1 MKIPI
6 RWALILGCLGLI
18 WGTQVIITSTTY
30 LSSQRVLMR
39 HARDIMKNITD
50 LTREKSYNH
59 LALAQGA
66 ASLTRRLIA
75 SKVVGSDQ
83 ARSDVLEKYF
93 LDQLAIYPHFAGIYV
108 GKPNGD
114 FFYVS
119 RSDARSPGGYRTK
132 IITHRNG
139 ARQTRLIWRDSQLAV
154 IFRENDPQDTYDP
167 RVRPWYRKALKAK
180 AVAWSDPYIFY
191 TSRKPGITIA
201 GPIFDRGGRLRS
213 IVGVDIEIDHLSTF
227 ISRLRIGKN
236 GRAFMINSNG
246 DVVAFPDLD
255 KIRVHEGKQHRF
267 RLVTIEEID
276 DGLSQAAFHAI
287 EWQRDAHGLLR
298 LQKTRFGR
306 FDYGGQT
313 YHVMFSPFQNGQWP
327 WIIGVYVPENDYIG
341 ALKENRRNN
350 ILITMALSL
359 LATALGLWLARGIIR
374 PLAGLEK
381 EAQAIKEND
390 LTSRFDTRSVYKE
403 LQETADS
410 FARMKEAIRNGEEKY
425 RTIFENIQDI
435 YYESALDGTLLEI
448 SPSVEKLTSYT
459 REELIG
465 KPLSRIYRDPQERQ
479 ALMGKFASEGNVSDY
494 EILLTDKDGTVHYCS
509 INAVLQT
516 GSDGRAAKIV
526 GSLRLITARKKAEM
540 ALQRHQQ
547 FLEAEVEKRTRVL
560 KKTNEQLRR
569 EIDMRREKEAQL
581 RKSEEKYRSIIEN
594 MENGYFE
601 IDLEGNLTFGNRPL
615 ADILGYAPEEIRGLN
630 YRQYMDAE
638 TAEQVVGKFDVMRR
652 TGAPERFSRY
662 TIIRKDGSRR
672 ILETSAAV
680 INDSAG
686 RPVGFRGVVFD
697 ITEKL
702 AAEREKKELEN
713 RVQQVQRLES
723 IGKLAGGVAHD
734 FNNLLMGIQGNVSL
748 MMLETDPRHDHYEK
762 LKSIEATVKTGAE
775 LTGQLLGFARGGK
788 YMTRPVDLNETVQ
801 RTLKLFG
808 RTRKE
813 VKIVEKYQEDLWT
826 VVADRGQIEQVLLN
840 ILINAWQAMPGGGYI
855 YIETGNTILEQSL
868 LNTFEITP
876 GRFVRVTI
884 SDTGVGMDQSVQE
897 KIFEPFFTTKEMGRG
912 TGLGLASSYG
922 VIKNHGGA
930 IDFRSRPG
938 KGTSFSVFLPAVDE
952 AVVRHTPP
960 ARAEKIAGG
969 TETILLVDD
978 EEMILESNGPLLR
991 KLGYTVLT
999 AASGEE
1005 AVDLY
1010 RRRGARIDLVVL
1022 DMIMPGMGGRKVF
1035 ERLRALN
1042 PNVRI
1047 LLSSGYSLSGQ
1058 AETIMARGCAGFI
1071 QKPFDVEALSR
1082 EVRRILNA

>member
-18 WGTQVIITSTTY
+18 WGTQLIITSTTY
-30 LSSQRVLMR
+30 LSSQRVLVR
-39 HARDIMKNITD
+39 HARDIMQNITD

-75 SKVVGSDQ
+75 SEVVSG
-83 ARSDVLEKYF
+83 AEGRSDVLEKYF
-93 LDQLAIYPHFAGIYV
+93 LGQLATYPHFAGIYV

-119 RSDARSPGGYRTK
+119 RSEARSPGGFRTK
-132 IITHRNG
+132 VLTHRDG
-139 ARQTRLIWRDSQLAV
+139 VRRTHLTWRDSHLAV
-154 IFRENDPQDTYDP
+154 VSREDDPHDTYDP
-167 RVRPWYRKALKAK
+167 RVRPWYRKALQARD
-180 AVAWSDPYIFY
+180 VAWSDPYIFY

-201 GPIFDRGGRLRS
+201 GPIYDRGGRLRS

-227 ISRLRIGKN
+227 IGRLRIGKN

-246 DVVAFPDLD
+246 DVVAFPDLE
-255 KIRVHEGKQHRF
+255 KIRVNEGEQHAF

-287 EWQRDAHGLLR
+287 DWRRDAHGLLR
-298 LQKTRFGR
+298 LQKARFGR

-313 YHVMFSPFQNGQWP
+313 YQVMFSPFQNGQWP
-327 WIIGVYVPENDYIG
+327 WIIGVYVPEDDYIG
-341 ALKENRRNN
+341 ALKENRRDN
-350 ILITMALSL
+350 ILITLALSF

-381 EAQAIKEND
+381 EAQAIKKND
-390 LTSRFDTRSVYKE
+390 LTSRFDTHSVYKE

-410 FARMKEAIRNGEEKY
+410 FACMKEAIRSGEEKY

-435 YYESALDGTLLEI
+435 YYESTPDGILLEI
-448 SPSVEKLTSYT
+448 SPSVEKLTAYT
-459 REELIG
+459 REDLIG
-465 KPLSRIYRDPQERQ
+465 ESLSRLYRDPRQ
-479 ALMGKFASEGNVSDY
+479 REALMEKFAAEGSVSDY
-494 EILLTDKDGTVHYCS
+494 EIMLTDGNGTVHHCS
-509 INAVLQT
+509 INAVLQS
-516 GSDGRAAKIV
+516 GDGGRPAKIV
-526 GSLRLITARKKAEM
+526 GSLRLITDRKKAEM
-540 ALQRHQQ
+540 ALRRHQQ

-560 KKTNEQLRR
+560 KETNVQLRR
-569 EIDMRREKEAQL
+569 EIEMRREKEAQL

-601 IDLEGNLTFGNRPL
+601 IDLEGNLAFGNRPL

-630 YRQYMDAE
+630 YHRFMNEE
-638 TAEQVVGKFDVMRR
+638 TAARVAGKFDAMRR

-662 TIIRKDGSRR
+662 TVIRKDGSRR

-686 RPVGFRGVVFD
+686 RPAGFRGVVLD
-697 ITEKL
+697 ITERL
-702 AAEREKKELEN
+702 AAEREKKALEK
-713 RVQQVQRLES
+713 RIQQVQRLES

-734 FNNLLMGIQGNVSL
+734 FNNLMMGIQGNVSL
-748 MMLETDPRHDHYEK
+748 MLLETDPRHAHYEK
-762 LKSIEATVKTGAE
+762 LKSIEATVKTGAD

-788 YMTRPVDLNETVQ
+788 YMSRPVNLNETVQ

-813 VKIVEKYQEDLWT
+813 VRIIEKYQQGLWT
-826 VVADRGQIEQVLLN
+826 VIADPSQIEQVLLN
-840 ILINAWQAMPGGGYI
+840 ILINAWQAMPDGGYI
-855 YIETGNTILEQSL
+855 YIETGNTVLEQSL
-868 LNTFEITP
+868 LNTFDITP
-876 GRFVRVTI
+876 GRFVKVSI
-884 SDTGVGMDQSVQE
+884 SDTGVGMDESVQE

-930 IDFRSRPG
+930 IDFSSRPG
-938 KGTSFSVFLPAVDE
+938 KGTSFYVFLPAVDD
-952 AVVRHTPP
+952 AVERHTPP
-960 ARAEKIAGG
+960 AAPEKIAGG
-969 TETILLVDD
+969 AETILLVDD
-978 EEMILESNGPLLR
+978 EEMILKANAPLLR

-999 AASGEE
+999 ATGGEE

-1010 RRRGARIDLVVL
+1010 RRMATRIDLVVL
-1022 DMIMPGMGGRKVF
+1022 DMIMPGMGGREVF
-1035 ERLRALN
+1035 ERLKAHN
-1042 PNVRI
+1042 PEARV
-1047 LLSSGYSLSGQ
+1047 LLCSGYSLSGQ

-1082 EVRRILNA
+1082 ELRRILEA